1 MTEKSMTG
9 QQAARQQ
16 LHAGH
21 GTTWV
26 SDHTGLTT
34 AEVEAE
40 AARAGLVR
48 VPGTDRW
55 HTPGAPTQPHP
66 TARPRL
72 AAVPDRQEPPMQ
84 PAQTLAQRAAA
95 TGDARVLALHAKA
108 KEAQERLRAA
118 VEAWEA
124 KSEARQRI
132 ADLKQQLAEARAA
145 LKGGKPSPN
154 GSAPATGDA
163 KAVRAWAAANGV
175 DCPRTG
181 KVPNH
186 VRHAYEEARR

>member
-1 MTEKSMTG
+1 MTETSMTG

-21 GTTWV
+21 GTAWV

-55 HTPGAPTQPHP
+55 HTPGAPTPPRP
-66 TARPRL
+66 TAGPRL

-84 PAQTLAQRAAA
+84 PAQTLAQRAANTA
-95 TGDARVLALHAKA
+95 DPKVLALHAKA
-108 KEAQERLRAA
+108 KDAQERLRAA

-124 KSEARQRI
+124 KSEARRRV
-132 ADLKQQLAEARAA
+132 ADLEAQLAEAKAA
-145 LKGGKPSPN
+145 LKPGKAKPAVAGG
-154 GSAPATGDA
+154 GDA
-163 KAVRAWAAANGV
+163 KTIRAWAAANGV
-175 DCPRTG
+175 DCPRVG

-186 VRHAYEEARR
+186 VRHAYEEAQQ